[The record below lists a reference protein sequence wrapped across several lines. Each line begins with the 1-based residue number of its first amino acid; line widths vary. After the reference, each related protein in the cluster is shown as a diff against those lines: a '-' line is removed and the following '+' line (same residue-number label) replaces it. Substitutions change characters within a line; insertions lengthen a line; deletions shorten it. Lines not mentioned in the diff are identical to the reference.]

1 MLEKM
6 YLPVN
11 NSSDRNNREPYELK
25 KHDII
30 KIGRMKFKVSQIY
43 LKEVQETIKRKQ
55 EQRKRRE

>member
-43 LKEVQETIKRKQ
+43 LKEV
-55 EQRKRRE
+55 